1 MAKLTR
7 EQLIAGTGYTENLY
21 LNDEDYIVIKKLS
34 FDVFQNIYGE
44 YEKTKDENKLNRDL
58 ISLSVVEPKLEP
70 QEALSLPV
78 DYVTKIINKILEING
93 MPTQEEV
100 EQFRKDQ

>member
-1 MAKLTR
+1 MV
-7 EQLIAGTGYTENLY
+7 EN
-21 LNDEDYIVIKKLS
+21 
-34 FDVFQNIYGE
+34 
-44 YEKTKDENKLNRDL
+44 
-58 ISLSVVEPKLEP
+58 KLEP

>member
-34 FDVFQNIYGE
+34 YDVFQNIYGE
-44 YEKTKDENKLNRDL
+44 YE
-58 ISLSVVEPKLEP
+58 
-70 QEALSLPV
+70 
-78 DYVTKIINKILEING
+78 
-93 MPTQEEV
+93 
-100 EQFRKDQ
+100 